1 MSKMVTRNVEKTDE
15 GWTLTFALEDGDF
28 PVHISMAKIVSWV
41 GTAAPDDDVR
51 AVLEEHAEQLASIA
65 ESMRRAGKSKCRL

>member
-1 MSKMVTRNVEKTDE
+1 MSKMVPRNVEKTDE

-41 GTAAPDDDVR
+41 GPAAPDKDVR
-51 AVLEEHAEQLASIA
+51 AVLEDNAEQLGSIA
-65 ESMRRAGKSKCRL
+65 ESMRQAERSKCRL